1 MSLRARQLHQ
11 TADGQ
16 IAELGEWLSSA
27 GERGLSRPCPGR
39 AWLGDGTV
47 GAVAAH
53 TTDNYH
59 RIARFVSALRDDV
72 EQHKPLQH
80 SEQHRA
86 SEIELDLLLT
96 RLSAARDALATIEL
110 LSDEQLDSVPP
121 AGEMKFADGERTLE
135 QIIAS
140 LLKHQRHQVDAVA
153 AALS

>member
-16 IAELGEWLSSA
+16 IAELAERLSTA
-27 GERGLSRPCPGR
+27 GKRGLTRPCPGR
-39 AWLGDGTV
+39 ARLGDGTV

-59 RIARFVSALRDDV
+59 RIARFVSALRDDG
-72 EQHKPLQH
+72 EQHAPGQH
-80 SEQHRA
+80 GDGYRA
-86 SEIELDLLLT
+86 SEIELNVLLARLT
-96 RLSAARDALATIEL
+96 AARDALATIEL

-121 AGEMKFADGERTLE
+121 AGGMKFADGERTLE

-140 LLKHQRHQVDAVA
+140 LLKHQRHQVDALA
-153 AALS
+153 TALS

>member
-110 LSDEQLDSVPP
+110 LSDEQLDSMPP
-121 AGEMKFADGERTLE
+121 AGEMKFADGERSLE